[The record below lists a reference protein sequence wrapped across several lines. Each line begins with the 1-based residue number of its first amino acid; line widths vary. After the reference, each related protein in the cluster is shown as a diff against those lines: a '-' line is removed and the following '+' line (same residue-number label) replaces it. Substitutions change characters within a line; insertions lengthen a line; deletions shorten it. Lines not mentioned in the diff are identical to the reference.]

1 MRELNTF
8 GAVLTYAIE
17 IETLLRDAYRESGKD
32 AEAKA
37 ADQRRHRLERTRSE
51 HVLEITLEP
60 IHGLNV
66 SDYVTLH
73 DASADLV
80 EKEAAATAFY
90 NDASPKINVRQA
102 QRVLQRCAREHAAQ
116 SKSL

>member
-17 IETLLRDAYRESGKD
+17 IETLLRDAYRETGMA

-37 ADQRRHRLERTRSE
+37 ADRRRLRLERTRAE

-60 IHGLNV
+60 IHGLAV
-66 SDYVTLH
+66 TDYAELH
-73 DASADLV
+73 DASTDIRD
-80 EKEAAATAFY
+80 KEAAATAFFQ
-90 NDASPKINVRQA
+90 DASPKINVRQA

-116 SKSL
+116 SNAG